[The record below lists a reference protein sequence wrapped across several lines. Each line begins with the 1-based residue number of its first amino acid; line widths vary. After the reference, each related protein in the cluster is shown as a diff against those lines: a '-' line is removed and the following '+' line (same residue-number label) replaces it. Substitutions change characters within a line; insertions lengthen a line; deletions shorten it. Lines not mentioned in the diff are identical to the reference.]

1 MHGGKHRARP
11 LVTVIKLTC
20 CLAATGLL
28 ASPAGAGQPGA
39 RPRWNGSTPPLAKAL
54 QHLVT
59 TPGGPPGAIALVQV
73 GGQIQVTTAGVGNV
87 VTREPIS
94 ANDTV
99 RIASVS
105 KAFSG
110 AVALALVAQ
119 GRLSLDDTIGR
130 WLPYLPR
137 AWATVTLAELL
148 HHTSGL
154 PDYIKSPA
162 FLELLKADPHVD
174 LTPVQLLSYVADQR
188 LLFQPGCRYDY
199 SDSDNIVVGLMVE
212 AATHGSYE
220 SALANDVTTP
230 LRLVKTTLP
239 ADASLTEPYV
249 HGYDIE
255 AGTPPVDVS
264 TLLNPALAWA
274 SGGMLSTPAELNQFM
289 RAYVKG
295 TLTDPTTRNR
305 QFEFVPGNSGPPGPG
320 VNSAGLAIFRYQ
332 TGCGTVYGHTGN
344 FPGYTIFAAAT
355 SDGSRSTTVIVNE
368 QLNDNPVTPAFT
380 MLQEAEGVAVC
391 AAIGS

>member
-1 MHGGKHRARP
+1 MYWGDRRARRVGAGIV
-11 LVTVIKLTC
+11 LAC
-20 CLAATGLL
+20 CLAAAGLL
-28 ASPAGAGQPGA
+28 TSPAGAGQPGA
-39 RPRWNGSTPPLAKAL
+39 ASRGNRSALPLTTAL
-54 QHLVT
+54 QRLVT

-73 GGQIQVTTAGVGNV
+73 GSQVQVTTAGVGNV
-87 VTREPIS
+87 VTHEPIS

-119 GRLSLDDTIGR
+119 GRLGLDDTIGK

-137 AWATVTLAELL
+137 AWATVTLAQLL
-148 HHTSGL
+148 QHTSGL

-162 FLELLKADPHVD
+162 FLELLKADPHVE
-174 LTPVQLLSYVADQR
+174 LTPVQLLSYVAGQR

-220 SALANDVTTP
+220 TALANDVTTP
-230 LRLVKTTLP
+230 LHLVKTTLP
-239 ADASLTEPYV
+239 TDASLTEPYV

-255 AGTPPVDVS
+255 AGAPPVDVS

-295 TLTDPTTRNR
+295 SLTNPVTRSR
-305 QFEFVPGNSGPPGPG
+305 QFEFVAGGSGPPGPG
-320 VNSAGLAIFRYQ
+320 INSAGLAIFRYQ

-391 AAIGS
+391 AATGS

>member
-1 MHGGKHRARP
+1 MCRGYHRVRRLGTGIVVASC
-11 LVTVIKLTC
+11 LMAACLLT
-20 CLAATGLL
+20 
-28 ASPAGAGQPGA
+28 SQAGAGQPHG
-39 RPRWNGSTPPLAKAL
+39 PGPWPGSTPPLTTAL
-54 QHLVT
+54 QRLVT

-73 GGQIQVTTAGVGNV
+73 GSQVQVSTAGVGNV
-87 VTREPIS
+87 ITHQPIS
-94 ANDTV
+94 PNDTV

-110 AVALALVAQ
+110 AVALSLVAQ
-119 GRLSLDDTIGR
+119 GKLSLDDTIGK

-137 AWATVTLAELL
+137 AWAPVTLAQLL
-148 HHTSGL
+148 QHTSGL

-162 FLELLKADPHVD
+162 FLKLLGADPHVE
-174 LTPVQLLSYVADQR
+174 LTPVQLLSYLAGQR
-188 LLFQPGCRYDY
+188 LEFQPGCRYDY

-220 SALANDVTTP
+220 AALADEVTAP
-230 LRLVKTTLP
+230 LHLVKTTLP
-239 ADASLTEPYV
+239 VDASLTEPYV

-255 AGTPPVDVS
+255 TGTPPQDIS

-289 RAYVKG
+289 RAYVRG
-295 TLTDPTTRNR
+295 ALTNPATRSR
-305 QFEFVPGNSGPPGPG
+305 QFEFVPGGSGPPGPG
-320 VNSAGLAIFRYQ
+320 TNSAGLAVFRYQ
-332 TGCGTVYGHTGN
+332 TSCGTVYGHTGN

-355 SDGSRSTTVIVNE
+355 ADGSRSVTVIVNE

-380 MLQEAEGVAVC
+380 MLQSAEGVAVC
-391 AAIGS
+391 AALSS